1 MIRRSTNKALLT
13 SVALVVSMLA
23 GTQTG
28 SGAAVPNPILYLI
41 GTESYT
47 NGAKQFIRYRYDVLN
62 KNAYPAA
69 MFASAP
75 NLPACGTNANASR
88 TWVDVFDGSGKRLNR
103 FCAFGNPSDLGQ
115 IWFALEEG
123 VLPPSVVFIVLT
135 DRRTKAK
142 YKSNLAD
149 TTL

>member
-1 MIRRSTNKALLT
+1 MIHKSNQALL
-13 SVALVVSMLA
+13 SAVALVVSMLA

-28 SGAAVPNPILYLI
+28 SGAAVPNPVLYLT
-41 GTESYT
+41 GTEPYT
-47 NGAKQFIRYRYDVLN
+47 NGAKVFIRYRYDVLN
-62 KNAYPAA
+62 KNAYPTA
-69 MFASAP
+69 MFAAAP
-75 NLPACGTNANASR
+75 KLPACGANTKASR

-123 VLPPSVVFIVLT
+123 MIPPSTVFIVLT
-135 DRRTKAK
+135 DRQTKAK

>member
-1 MIRRSTNKALLT
+1 MIHRSNKALVS
-13 SVALVVSMLA
+13 SVAVVICLLA

-28 SGAAVPNPILYLI
+28 SGAAVPNPILYLT
-41 GTESYT
+41 GTEPYT
-47 NGAKQFIRYRYDVLN
+47 TGAKQFIRYRYDVLN

-69 MFASAP
+69 MFAAAP
-75 NLPACGTNANASR
+75 KLAACGTNTKASR
-88 TWVDVFDGSGKRLNR
+88 TWVDVFDGSGKRLNQ
-103 FCAFGNPSDLGQ
+103 FCALGNPSDLGQ

-123 VLPPSVVFIVLT
+123 VIPPSTVFIVLT
-135 DRRTKAK
+135 DRQTKAK